1 MPRLFQLLDDTW
13 PSTIHSLDEDDAA
26 GGSIKGKKGRCW
38 SQPVDLSRADWFLI
52 GTIASL
58 ALLYATA
65 PLRFADSQYYSSRT
79 QPTVAAR
86 AWLTAETD
94 ARYGMA
100 QNASSPEG
108 VAGEAALGLNHTG
121 VLGAMEAAAYSTV
134 VAEVGIFAASLA
146 GGCSVLLALMHAAL
160 AWGALAPAA
169 RGRIIVFAVAV
180 GVLVIRGIFLNNVTR
195 TLMRWPFALD
205 NCILTSTNSHQL
217 YVTSIVSYVFL
228 CVCLLYKT
236 VRGEVE
242 KRKRAAAA
250 QGLAAHGGME
260 VGSQSEAALLQC
272 PSETPDIDLR
282 REASG
287 QGPFPAPADGCDDS
301 PQQPGGASDVLAPHT
316 EGRDS
321 TTGNAM
327 PAEDGETT
335 EQQAVPLLPPRHFYL
350 PALAAFFVLD
360 LLAVHPFLGEA
371 WAVTVARW
379 IGIVSFAFM
388 LLGVFAAFA
397 TIRYEVDGPICP
409 LLCAALG
416 FAGPS
421 GLSCAGAC
429 CVNLAKSCCS
439 TRSRMR
445 RPILPSAGTPAA
457 SSSAGDSGDG
467 MHEHSPRQGRCC
479 ARSSPHCC
487 VNLMHMVVFPAAI
500 ILPNLLVHSPDVECP
515 AWLATGGGGL
525 EGSPV
530 TGPPAG
536 SVWPAG
542 LNASS
547 ANDRAIVVGS
557 LMFMLGQVAA
567 ASVLAVFVSGAVILD
582 GQSELAARRRDAAAD
597 AADTLRRAIGYISH
611 EARGPLN
618 AAVLSLALLED
629 VDEEE
634 QELAAAGHHISPTS
648 PIGDD
653 ELSSE
658 RLLGDLATSINASKR
673 HLDDLLLWERAGA
686 DGDVGGQARW
696 VWTRPREGWLE
707 AVERAFRST
716 CEAESMA
723 FDVKQLMFI
732 APDAGRVARFVPGGG
747 GAVRRH
753 RRNTSGQ
760 DSAGRGGPEPAAQ
773 AGVWTDGAG
782 PAGHRGGG
790 PGPRPSNGG
799 GGGSGGGGE
808 LPRHA
813 GDNSSRILAVNAP
826 EGLEVFV
833 DADRI
838 LGVVTNAVSNCIKH
852 TPGGGQGLVS
862 VCCTVIVGR
871 AASGLGLQSPAQ
883 SPPDVLSGGGN
894 SRWRPLCLPGA
905 GAAAEPSQRGR
916 SAPAT
921 APAAAGTATAA
932 AAASSAV
939 ATAGSAGSGA
949 YFRARRTAPGREGEP
964 RPLPSPRSIAAA
976 AAGMPVPA
984 SRAGATPSDGQG
996 SGRSSADDG
1005 DGDVVTFP
1013 PERGVL
1019 QIEVRDNGRGIA
1031 QRLLESGKLFQPFAR
1046 LRQGDDSLR
1055 MASSGLGLAIVRSIV
1070 VEGMRGR
1077 VGLSSEEGEGTTF
1090 FARVPVWVRAR
1101 QRSVARA
1108 DAVPTD
1114 TSASATEMQAAGPAR
1129 APGPS
1134 SSGVQRQPQP
1144 AARASAQLR
1153 REPRGRGKEPVP
1165 SATRASG
1172 TTRRAGKSSRVAPSP
1187 TRSGGGTSAVD
1198 DPQAASLGCADSEQ
1212 GFVSGGGGAPL
1223 DVGRDRGRSLAGQAS
1238 DLDPPLTVITT
1249 GGKPSPQTATRRS
1262 RGRSQG
1268 RSRHRAASGSPS
1280 GRAGLRTASEAASR
1294 MAPRRSTSRSSAA
1307 TSKDKASRAA
1317 RRAERQQ
1324 ERDERRRA
1332 VSEMARDADAG
1343 QAGGAASPGAE
1354 AAAEGEQS
1362 QRRLARR
1369 RLSQRLAASTRG
1381 RLAFVVDDER
1391 VNRTL
1396 LAALLRRWGFEA
1408 TEFEHGG
1415 AVVDALRDIVEAQ
1428 VAAESPP
1435 PEASASTGPPN
1446 RMLRKA
1452 ASVGVAAG
1460 DVVAPSGLSA
1470 ALGTSISSR
1479 RSPAGAAPVRLGLG
1493 ARAKAAPK
1501 LPAMVT
1507 LDVEM
1512 PVLSGFGVLK
1522 KRQQMARDLAKRGYR
1537 EIAVALL
1544 AMPVV
1549 VVSGNARQTDKDV
1562 LTSLGAKAV
1571 LTKPVEPEQLAKLV
1585 SRYSAQAPA

>member
-108 VAGEAALGLNHTG
+108 VAGEAALALNHTG

-180 GVLVIRGIFLNNVTR
+180 GMLVIRGIFLNNVTR

-260 VGSQSEAALLQC
+260 VGSQSEAALLQS

-327 PAEDGETT
+327 PAEDSETT

-409 LLCAALG
+409 LL
-416 FAGPS
+416 
-421 GLSCAGAC
+421 
-429 CVNLAKSCCS
+429 
-439 TRSRMR
+439 
-445 RPILPSAGTPAA
+445 
-457 SSSAGDSGDG
+457 
-467 MHEHSPRQGRCC
+467 
-479 ARSSPHCC
+479 PHCC

-716 CEAESMA
+716 CEAEGMA

-799 GGGSGGGGE
+799 GGGSGGGGWE

-883 SPPDVLSGGGN
+883 SPPDVLS
-894 SRWRPLCLPGA
+894 
-905 GAAAEPSQRGR
+905 
-916 SAPAT
+916 
-921 APAAAGTATAA
+921 
-932 AAASSAV
+932 
-939 ATAGSAGSGA
+939 
-949 YFRARRTAPGREGEP
+949 
-964 RPLPSPRSIAAA
+964 
-976 AAGMPVPA
+976 
-984 SRAGATPSDGQG
+984 
-996 SGRSSADDG
+996 ADDG

-1031 QRLLESGKLFQPFAR
+1031 PRLLESGKLFQPFAR

-1090 FARVPVWVRAR
+1090 FARVPVW
-1101 QRSVARA
+1101 
-1108 DAVPTD
+1108 
-1114 TSASATEMQAAGPAR
+1114 
-1129 APGPS
+1129 
-1134 SSGVQRQPQP
+1134 
-1144 AARASAQLR
+1144 
-1153 REPRGRGKEPVP
+1153 
-1165 SATRASG
+1165 
-1172 TTRRAGKSSRVAPSP
+1172 
-1187 TRSGGGTSAVD
+1187 
-1198 DPQAASLGCADSEQ
+1198 
-1212 GFVSGGGGAPL
+1212 
-1223 DVGRDRGRSLAGQAS
+1223 
-1238 DLDPPLTVITT
+1238 
-1249 GGKPSPQTATRRS
+1249 TATRRS

-1479 RSPAGAAPVRLGLG
+1479 TSPAGAAPVRLGLG

-1549 VVSGNARQTDKDV
+1549 VVSGNARQTDKDM

>member
-108 VAGEAALGLNHTG
+108 VAGEAALALNHTG

-180 GVLVIRGIFLNNVTR
+180 GMLVIRGIFLNNVTR

-260 VGSQSEAALLQC
+260 VASQSEAALLQC

-301 PQQPGGASDVLAPHT
+301 PQRPGGASDVLAPHT

-327 PAEDGETT
+327 PAEDSETT

-409 LLCAALG
+409 LL
-416 FAGPS
+416 
-421 GLSCAGAC
+421 
-429 CVNLAKSCCS
+429 
-439 TRSRMR
+439 
-445 RPILPSAGTPAA
+445 
-457 SSSAGDSGDG
+457 
-467 MHEHSPRQGRCC
+467 
-479 ARSSPHCC
+479 PHCC

-716 CEAESMA
+716 CEAEGMA

-732 APDAGRVARFVPGGG
+732 APDAGRVAR
-747 GAVRRH
+747 
-753 RRNTSGQ
+753 
-760 DSAGRGGPEPAAQ
+760 
-773 AGVWTDGAG
+773 
-782 PAGHRGGG
+782 
-790 PGPRPSNGG
+790 
-799 GGGSGGGGE
+799 
-808 LPRHA
+808 
-813 GDNSSRILAVNAP
+813 LAVNAP

-852 TPGGGQGLVS
+852 TPGGGEGLVS

-883 SPPDVLSGGGN
+883 SPPDVL
-894 SRWRPLCLPGA
+894 
-905 GAAAEPSQRGR
+905 
-916 SAPAT
+916 
-921 APAAAGTATAA
+921 
-932 AAASSAV
+932 
-939 ATAGSAGSGA
+939 
-949 YFRARRTAPGREGEP
+949 
-964 RPLPSPRSIAAA
+964 
-976 AAGMPVPA
+976 
-984 SRAGATPSDGQG
+984 
-996 SGRSSADDG
+996 SADDG

-1090 FARVPVWVRAR
+1090 FARVPV
-1101 QRSVARA
+1101 
-1108 DAVPTD
+1108 
-1114 TSASATEMQAAGPAR
+1114 
-1129 APGPS
+1129 
-1134 SSGVQRQPQP
+1134 
-1144 AARASAQLR
+1144 
-1153 REPRGRGKEPVP
+1153 
-1165 SATRASG
+1165 
-1172 TTRRAGKSSRVAPSP
+1172 
-1187 TRSGGGTSAVD
+1187 GGGTSAVD
-1198 DPQAASLGCADSEQ
+1198 DPRAASLGCADSEQ
-1212 GFVSGGGGAPL
+1212 GFGTGGGGAPL
-1223 DVGRDRGRSLAGQAS
+1223 DVDRDRGRSLAGQAS

-1343 QAGGAASPGAE
+1343 QAGGAASQGAE

-1479 RSPAGAAPVRLGLG
+1479 TSPAGAAPVRLGLG

>member
-108 VAGEAALGLNHTG
+108 VAGEAALALNHTG

-180 GVLVIRGIFLNNVTR
+180 GMLVIRGIFLNNVTR

-260 VGSQSEAALLQC
+260 VGSQSEAALLQS

-327 PAEDGETT
+327 PAEDSETT

-409 LLCAALG
+409 LL
-416 FAGPS
+416 
-421 GLSCAGAC
+421 
-429 CVNLAKSCCS
+429 
-439 TRSRMR
+439 
-445 RPILPSAGTPAA
+445 
-457 SSSAGDSGDG
+457 
-467 MHEHSPRQGRCC
+467 
-479 ARSSPHCC
+479 SPHCC

-716 CEAESMA
+716 CEAEGMA

-732 APDAGRVARFVPGGG
+732 APDAGRVAR
-747 GAVRRH
+747 
-753 RRNTSGQ
+753 
-760 DSAGRGGPEPAAQ
+760 
-773 AGVWTDGAG
+773 
-782 PAGHRGGG
+782 
-790 PGPRPSNGG
+790 
-799 GGGSGGGGE
+799 
-808 LPRHA
+808 
-813 GDNSSRILAVNAP
+813 
-826 EGLEVFV
+826 
-833 DADRI
+833 
-838 LGVVTNAVSNCIKH
+838 
-852 TPGGGQGLVS
+852 
-862 VCCTVIVGR
+862 
-871 AASGLGLQSPAQ
+871 
-883 SPPDVLSGGGN
+883 
-894 SRWRPLCLPGA
+894 
-905 GAAAEPSQRGR
+905 
-916 SAPAT
+916 
-921 APAAAGTATAA
+921 
-932 AAASSAV
+932 
-939 ATAGSAGSGA
+939 
-949 YFRARRTAPGREGEP
+949 
-964 RPLPSPRSIAAA
+964 
-976 AAGMPVPA
+976 
-984 SRAGATPSDGQG
+984 
-996 SGRSSADDG
+996 SADDG

-1031 QRLLESGKLFQPFAR
+1031 PRLLESGKLFQPFAR

-1090 FARVPVWVRAR
+1090 FARVPV
-1101 QRSVARA
+1101 
-1108 DAVPTD
+1108 
-1114 TSASATEMQAAGPAR
+1114 
-1129 APGPS
+1129 
-1134 SSGVQRQPQP
+1134 
-1144 AARASAQLR
+1144 
-1153 REPRGRGKEPVP
+1153 
-1165 SATRASG
+1165 
-1172 TTRRAGKSSRVAPSP
+1172 
-1187 TRSGGGTSAVD
+1187 
-1198 DPQAASLGCADSEQ
+1198 
-1212 GFVSGGGGAPL
+1212 
-1223 DVGRDRGRSLAGQAS
+1223 
-1238 DLDPPLTVITT
+1238 
-1249 GGKPSPQTATRRS
+1249 
-1262 RGRSQG
+1262 
-1268 RSRHRAASGSPS
+1268 
-1280 GRAGLRTASEAASR
+1280 
-1294 MAPRRSTSRSSAA
+1294 
-1307 TSKDKASRAA
+1307 
-1317 RRAERQQ
+1317 
-1324 ERDERRRA
+1324 
-1332 VSEMARDADAG
+1332 
-1343 QAGGAASPGAE
+1343 
-1354 AAAEGEQS
+1354 
-1362 QRRLARR
+1362 
-1369 RLSQRLAASTRG
+1369 
-1381 RLAFVVDDER
+1381 LAFVVDDER

-1479 RSPAGAAPVRLGLG
+1479 TSPAGAAPVRLGLG

-1549 VVSGNARQTDKDV
+1549 VVSGNARQTDKDM

>member
-732 APDAGRVARFVPGGG
+732 APDAGRVAR
-747 GAVRRH
+747 
-753 RRNTSGQ
+753 
-760 DSAGRGGPEPAAQ
+760 
-773 AGVWTDGAG
+773 
-782 PAGHRGGG
+782 
-790 PGPRPSNGG
+790 
-799 GGGSGGGGE
+799 
-808 LPRHA
+808 
-813 GDNSSRILAVNAP
+813 
-826 EGLEVFV
+826 
-833 DADRI
+833 
-838 LGVVTNAVSNCIKH
+838 
-852 TPGGGQGLVS
+852 
-862 VCCTVIVGR
+862 
-871 AASGLGLQSPAQ
+871 
-883 SPPDVLSGGGN
+883 
-894 SRWRPLCLPGA
+894 
-905 GAAAEPSQRGR
+905 
-916 SAPAT
+916 
-921 APAAAGTATAA
+921 
-932 AAASSAV
+932 
-939 ATAGSAGSGA
+939 
-949 YFRARRTAPGREGEP
+949 
-964 RPLPSPRSIAAA
+964 
-976 AAGMPVPA
+976 
-984 SRAGATPSDGQG
+984 
-996 SGRSSADDG
+996 SADDG

-1090 FARVPVWVRAR
+1090 FARVPV
-1101 QRSVARA
+1101 
-1108 DAVPTD
+1108 
-1114 TSASATEMQAAGPAR
+1114 
-1129 APGPS
+1129 
-1134 SSGVQRQPQP
+1134 
-1144 AARASAQLR
+1144 
-1153 REPRGRGKEPVP
+1153 
-1165 SATRASG
+1165 
-1172 TTRRAGKSSRVAPSP
+1172 
-1187 TRSGGGTSAVD
+1187 
-1198 DPQAASLGCADSEQ
+1198 
-1212 GFVSGGGGAPL
+1212 
-1223 DVGRDRGRSLAGQAS
+1223 
-1238 DLDPPLTVITT
+1238 
-1249 GGKPSPQTATRRS
+1249 
-1262 RGRSQG
+1262 
-1268 RSRHRAASGSPS
+1268 
-1280 GRAGLRTASEAASR
+1280 
-1294 MAPRRSTSRSSAA
+1294 
-1307 TSKDKASRAA
+1307 
-1317 RRAERQQ
+1317 
-1324 ERDERRRA
+1324 
-1332 VSEMARDADAG
+1332 
-1343 QAGGAASPGAE
+1343 
-1354 AAAEGEQS
+1354 
-1362 QRRLARR
+1362 
-1369 RLSQRLAASTRG
+1369 
-1381 RLAFVVDDER
+1381 
-1391 VNRTL
+1391 
-1396 LAALLRRWGFEA
+1396 RWGFEA